1 MTEVNASALYNIY
14 IKPNKDFKL
23 LQCFSSNICTT
34 REYLMFVHTLE
45 LVHAMVN

>member
-14 IKPNKDFKL
+14 IKPNTDFKL
-23 LQCFSSNICTT
+23 LQCFFFK
-34 REYLMFVHTLE
+34 YLE